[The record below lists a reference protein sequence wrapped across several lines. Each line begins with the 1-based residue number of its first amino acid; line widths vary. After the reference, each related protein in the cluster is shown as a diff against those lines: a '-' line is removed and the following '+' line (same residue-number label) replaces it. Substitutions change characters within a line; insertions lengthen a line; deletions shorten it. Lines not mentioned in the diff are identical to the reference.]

1 MKVQKGVVS
10 YQGNKDIVCLF
21 GVTDD
26 GKQYYFLDAT
36 DQKKLKNGARIATT
50 ALVEAV
56 DPMVKA
62 SHIGVIDENGKE
74 IIPFVNRTIRPI
86 DDNSILVE
94 PASPVSQSV
103 IDANTMRSDPLAA
116 TKLVST
122 PALIKDK
129 INQKMGSNGRYIYND
144 QFSEATIYDI
154 NGNNL
159 LNGEYYSFIGAEDL
173 KLYCSKNTVDS
184 EVTECSISP
193 QEVKAEVAQEVATP
207 EVEVKEEANNIDV
220 SNVEVSADVVENAMT
235 SENVNQGFTGTDVP
249 NIALGDDQVV
259 EATAETPVAETQEA
273 TTVEPIAPPVVG
285 PTTLTGMF
293 ADPAVHENETAND
306 GFAPETA
313 LTGMFADP
321 EATVNAEVNTGNE
334 LADMVQETTEP
345 VAEKVDAKVNE
356 KVETPVDVNEFAI
369 PTITEDEADLT
380 KEEVVEETMANE
392 VSEEIP
398 EIEEDKIEEET
409 TEEVENKSEEETTEE
424 VEDKSEEEATEE
436 IEDKS
441 EETTEEVEDKS
452 EETTEEVEN
461 KSEEETS
468 EEVEDKSEEEA
479 TEEVEENKDEDIKDI
494 FAEEPEEETKE
505 EISDNTDE
513 IVEDSNIDLDDTMEE
528 SDLDNMFN
536 SALGADTDENIFS
549 DSMVKTDSIEFD
561 DEFDNSLSQGS
572 YSDMST
578 PTEKDNIMA
587 DVAKSMTKLMR
598 QNRELKASLT
608 DSNNKVEQISASRR
622 TIAEK
627 AKMQEQKI
635 SALATKIRSLEN
647 SISKLETKNQLLES
661 KTREQERVINAQG
674 HELSVIRPQLQGKEE
689 LQKILAEASTLLD
702 DDNSNTYG
710 YEDNYYSKI
719 A

>member
-193 QEVKAEVAQEVATP
+193 QEVKEEVAQEVATP

-424 VEDKSEEEATEE
+424 VEDKSEE
-436 IEDKS
+436 
-441 EETTEEVEDKS
+441 TTEEVEDKS
-452 EETTEEVEN
+452 KEET
-461 KSEEETS
+461 
-468 EEVEDKSEEEA
+468 